1 MTTTVEEAKVEYDD
15 LWFVENYVCP
25 TCNAKVK
32 LSHTNDVGTKFFK
45 CEKGGQCSS
54 KLKTPKRK
62 ELERYLKDLTKPV
75 TLEEI
80 SNILNSTVKHDR
92 RNKLITFA
100 CMHKMVTAFQGSRR
114 GLRVHPSG
122 VTYAGIYSNE

>member
-1 MTTTVEEAKVEYDD
+1 MQAVEVEYDEFG
-15 LWFVENYVCP
+15 FVKDYVCP
-25 TCNAKVK
+25 RCGAKVK
-32 LSHTNDVGTKFFK
+32 FSHEDDIGTKFFK
-45 CEKGGQCSS
+45 CEKCGQCSS